1 MRCGMIEFHPKHPA
15 AMESAI
21 TLILSVRQIFL
32 KVSRWQKSGPK
43 VTTDEICS
51 FLLQSLL
58 QNHCRRSSNTRGNA
72 FVPMNSRFQ
81 ELGFYLVS

>member
-1 MRCGMIEFHPKHPA
+1 MIEFHPKHPA

-21 TLILSVRQIFL
+21 TLILIVRQIFL

-58 QNHCRRSSNTRGNA
+58 QNPLALNKQYKGKCLCCN
-72 FVPMNSRFQ
+72 
-81 ELGFYLVS
+81 E